1 MNFWMLPNVEKIT
14 KQPTKA
20 ALDYYHHFTQPC
32 ILTYSDNTITSIFQ
46 GTGIAPLQ
54 HPLERDFM
62 MLRVPMSECG
72 HCHSTEI
79 EVIYARFDRPLDDP
93 KPGEIVCAYEVFCEH
108 CNYFT
113 YREYVL

>member
-1 MNFWMLPNVEKIT
+1 MTQWMLPSIEKVT

-20 ALDYYHHFTQPC
+20 ALDYYKRFNQPC

-54 HPLERDFM
+54 HPLEREFM
-62 MLRVPMSECG
+62 MLGVPMSQCG
-72 HCHSTEI
+72 HCLSREI
-79 EVIYARFDRPLDDP
+79 EVIYARFDRPLEDAR
-93 KPGEIVCAYEVFCEH
+93 PGEIICAYEVFCEH

-113 YREYVL
+113 YREYIL